1 MNRKSVSVFKC
12 CSHFPC
18 VVAVRAVKGSC
29 EDGVFVM
36 IVGPLAKTH
45 KSLDSLCC
53 GQLSSGGTCWH
64 CDLELPSLQ
73 NGDISICHLNLPA
86 CYIVITLQMD

>member
-18 VVAVRAVKGSC
+18 VVVVRAVRDDHK
-29 EDGVFVM
+29 DGAFVV

-45 KSLDSLCC
+45 KSLASLCC
-53 GQLSSGGTCWH
+53 GQLSSGGTC
-64 CDLELPSLQ
+64 
-73 NGDISICHLNLPA
+73 
-86 CYIVITLQMD
+86 